1 MADGATNDEKGDNYR
16 TNAIMLQNNQ
26 TGDVNG
32 DANHAKNNGEE
43 TTKLTLDFEPSGA
56 AQTAEPLLEKAKVPR
71 KAPKSEAGAIYGKG
85 LGQTTTDGPSDDDD
99 ESDDD
104 WLLDDDDDDRR
115 DNILARGVIALQKG
129 IRHSYEW
136 LNKITRGYLVL
147 FVLLCGYIGYF
158 VTAMCYE
165 YGSEGSKRLLIC
177 TIVGVLAILS
187 STISRYISST
197 AWRLYG
203 AKELNDK
210 HEHWLEKARFFLRWF
225 LYCALLGA
233 MVYCFID
240 EGLDKPENLR
250 SLPGLAVFILI
261 PLLLSENPGRV
272 NWHTV
277 IWGIGLQFLS
287 AVFVLRWETGR
298 DAIIWVQD
306 RFQEFFDNA
315 DDGSRFLF
323 GESYRDHYLIFGAI
337 PIMFFMNAAL
347 TVLYYLGVMQWL
359 IKAVGKMLKF
369 VLGTTPVE
377 STCVATG
384 IFLEGITTIMVL
396 KPYLPSLTR
405 SELYAVIVSVY
416 SSLGGAYLAIL
427 SAMGVSL
434 EFLIP
439 AMLISAPAT
448 FAVAK
453 LMVPETKKIQDLEK
467 KNEEISI
474 DEKGKYI
481 NAMDAAQT
489 GAMTM
494 LSVVGNIAVVLFA
507 FYSFIA
513 WVNHTLSWF
522 GDRVGVDNL
531 TIEYISS
538 YLLYPVALAMGVE
551 PEDCRNVAMLL
562 GYRIGIY
569 NVFAFFKLAEMKMNK
584 MKFAQYMLA
593 TNYTGPITETRD
605 DLVLDMWN
613 VTLKDGFISDRSEA
627 IVTYCLCGFS
637 SFLNVAVVSGIMF
650 SLVPKRKKWVAS
662 MAFGSLVAGN
672 LANCMTACFA
682 SLFY

>member
-1 MADGATNDEKGDNYR
+1 MDIYHNTDKSGNCHLVVTDYPDGPCPVSSADRLAMTAYPNFKKSTEIICPEVKVLNKESEQAEK
-16 TNAIMLQNNQ
+16 
-26 TGDVNG
+26 
-32 DANHAKNNGEE
+32 
-43 TTKLTLDFEPSGA
+43 
-56 AQTAEPLLEKAKVPR
+56 KVPR
-71 KAPKSEAGAIYGKG
+71 QAPKGEAGAIYGKG
-85 LGQTTTDGPSDDDD
+85 MGQTTTDGPADDDD

-104 WLLDDDDDDRR
+104 WLLDDEDDDDRR
-115 DNILARGVIALQKG
+115 DNYLARGVIALQNG
-129 IRHSYEW
+129 SRHSYEW
-136 LNKITRGYLVL
+136 LNKITRGYLVS
-147 FVLLCGYIGYF
+147 FVLLCAYIGYF
-158 VTAMCYE
+158 VTALCYE
-165 YGSEGSKRLLIC
+165 FGSEGSKRLVVC
-177 TIVGVLAILS
+177 TIVGVLAVFS
-187 STISRYISST
+187 SAISRFIRTT

-203 AKELNDK
+203 AKELNAK
-210 HEHWLEKARFFLRWF
+210 HEHLLEKARFFLRWF
-225 LYCALLGA
+225 LYGALVAA

-240 EGLDKPENLR
+240 EGREKPENLR

-261 PLLLSENPGRV
+261 PLLLSENPGRI

-298 DAIIWVQD
+298 DTIMWVQD

-315 DDGSRFLF
+315 DHGSRFLF
-323 GESYRDHYLIFGAI
+323 GDSYRDHYIIFGAI

-347 TVLYYLGVMQWL
+347 TVLYYLVFMQWLIKAAIPIMFFMNAALTVLYYLGFMQWL
-359 IKAVGKMLKF
+359 IKAVGKLLKF
-369 VLGTTPVE
+369 GLGTTPVE

-384 IFLEGITTIMVL
+384 VFLEGITTIMVL
-396 KPYLPSLTR
+396 KPYLPSLTK

-427 SAMGVSL
+427 SALGVSL

-453 LMVPETKKIQDLEK
+453 LMVPETKKIKDCEK

-474 DEKGKYI
+474 DERDKYI

-489 GAMTM
+489 GALTM
-494 LSVVGNIAVVLFA
+494 LSVVGNICVVLFA

-522 GDRVGVDNL
+522 GDR
-531 TIEYISS
+531 YISS
-538 YLLYPVALAMGVE
+538 YLLYPVALGMGVD

-569 NVFAFFKLAEMKMNK
+569 NVFAFFKLADIKVNK
-584 MKFAQYMLA
+584 VKYAQYMLA
-593 TNYTGPITETRD
+593 TNYTGPVTETRD
-605 DLVLDMWN
+605 DLVLELWN
-613 VTLKDGFISDRSEA
+613 VTLKDGIISVYFTDGSA
-627 IVTYCLCGFS
+627 
-637 SFLNVAVVSGIMF
+637 
-650 SLVPKRKKWVAS
+650 
-662 MAFGSLVAGN
+662 AFALPAEV
-672 LANCMTACFA
+672 
-682 SLFY
+682 